1 MRITHI
7 HIDGFGKWQ
16 NVDFDVDQELQVFYG
31 HNEAGKTTLHRFIS
45 GVLFGFATAKHP
57 AAQYLPKQG
66 SGYGG
71 SVTVVADN
79 DAHTRYRIQRTAGKA
94 GGDVSV
100 YNVTANQPEPEERL
114 QQLLGSVTETVNS
127 ATFSFDLADLQRLT
141 ATSEA
146 DLMALVQQV
155 GAVGSQTWLGQATDL
170 NAKADAIYKP
180 RGRKPELNQ
189 ALATYHTL
197 QEQVAVAAGK
207 YPAFVQLQKQI
218 DDDEQAQM
226 AQVKTIDALT
236 QKREQLTTAKR
247 LWPSYERYRGLSR
260 SAPASLNIS
269 DTDYTAF
276 LQLKTQHDQLT
287 DTINRQNSGMQ
298 AEATTSAELTFYL
311 AHRQA
316 FAVQADQFASV
327 GDWIRTRQQQR
338 QQLNDDQQEVQ
349 RIQTQDQL
357 SEPWPIPFTETEK
370 AEVQQLTASEGTVT
384 SNQTHQ
390 WPVVGAGGVAI
401 ILGLL
406 LSGGLRWLL
415 FLIGIGL
422 LAAGWLN
429 VFKQPLP
436 EANAPQTRLQ
446 ALAKSH
452 HLNGIDP
459 SQWLGLQ
466 NDLQRLETLQTRQVT
481 VNKQIATLNEQ
492 IAHYFE
498 QYAFANDWLPLQKRS
513 AADALTAAQTF
524 EQRLVTQAATNDAR
538 IKQQT
543 TTVKNLTDMQQQLT
557 IVDQKRAQILSRYQ
571 LQTDDQLIQAYQTQ
585 LSSVTKSAQ
594 QQALGEQFTPAL
606 QQQLA
611 QFNDEKEIEQQL
623 QLTSERLGQTKQA
636 QQTLNQQL
644 ADHRAT
650 FKQQSADESYL
661 ALQQQVANQETLLT
675 DLLHDWLTVSLAQ
688 QWIHAALSNA
698 SADRLPAISKRA
710 ETIFA
715 ALTLN
720 HYTEIKLTDTNLF
733 VTEVGGQQFDAAE
746 LSRGTLEQLYIS
758 LRLGFALVMAQ
769 QTPLP
774 LMIDD
779 AFVDFDAKRKR
790 AMIDVL
796 REASTQVQVLYFT
809 ADDLMIG
816 EVALKQLENLD

>member
-16 NVDFDVDQELQVFYG
+16 NVDFDIDQNLQVFYG

-71 SVTVVADN
+71 SVTLIADN
-79 DAHTRYRIQRTAGKA
+79 AEHTRYRIQRTAGKA
-94 GGDVSV
+94 GGDVSI
-100 YNVTANQPEPEERL
+100 YNVTANLPEPPEHL

-127 ATFSFDLADLQRLT
+127 ATFSFDLADLQQLT
-141 ATSEA
+141 AASETE
-146 DLMALVQQV
+146 LMALVQQV
-155 GAVGSQTWLGQATDL
+155 GAVGSQIWLGQAADL
-170 NAKADAIYKP
+170 NVQADALYKP

-197 QEQVAVAAGK
+197 QEQSAVAAGK
-207 YPAFVQLQKQI
+207 YPAFVQLQQQI
-218 DDDEQAQM
+218 VADEQS
-226 AQVKTIDALT
+226 QVTQAATIDALT
-236 QKREQLTTAKR
+236 QKREQLATAKR
-247 LWPSYERYRGLSR
+247 LWPSYERYQGLR
-260 SAPASLNIS
+260 QSAAVGLNIS
-269 DTDYTAF
+269 DADYTAF
-276 LQLKTQHDQLT
+276 LQFKTQHDQLT
-287 DTINRQNSGMQ
+287 DEISRQNAGMQ
-298 AEATTSAELTFYL
+298 AEVTASDELAFYL

-316 FAVQADQFASV
+316 FTAQAEQFATV
-327 GDWIRTRQQQR
+327 DDWIRTRQQQR
-338 QQLNDDQQEVQ
+338 QQNNDDQQEIQ
-349 RIQTQDQL
+349 RIQMQDQL
-357 SEPWPIPFTETEK
+357 SEPLPTPFTE
-370 AEVQQLTASEGTVT
+370 AEVSDVQQLTASETG
-384 SNQTHQ
+384 SAANQTHQ
-390 WPVVGAGGVAI
+390 WPVIGAGGVAI

-415 FLIGIGL
+415 FLVGIGL

-429 VFKQPLP
+429 LFKQSQTPS
-436 EANAPQTRLQ
+436 ETPQTRLQ
-446 ALAKSH
+446 DLAKLH
-452 HLNGIDP
+452 HLGKIDA

-466 NDLQRLETLQTRQVT
+466 NDLHRLETLQKRQVT
-481 VNKQIATLNEQ
+481 ADKQVATLNEQ

-524 EQRLVTQAATNDAR
+524 DQRLVTQAATNDAR
-538 IKQQT
+538 TQQQT
-543 TTVKNLTDMQQQLT
+543 ATVKNLADMQQQLT
-557 IVDQKRAQILSRYQ
+557 TVDQQRAQILNRYQ
-571 LQTDDQLIQAYQTQ
+571 FQTDDQMMQAYQTQ
-585 LSSVTKSAQ
+585 LSSVTESAQ
-594 QQALGEQFTPAL
+594 QQALGEQFTPEL
-606 QQQLA
+606 RQQLA
-611 QFNDEKEIEQQL
+611 QFNDEREIDQQL
-623 QLTSERLGQTKQA
+623 QLTSERLGQAKQA
-636 QQTLNQQL
+636 QQTLHQQL

-650 FKQQSADESYL
+650 FKQQSADDSYL
-661 ALQQQVANQETLLT
+661 ELQQQVANQETLLT
-675 DLLHDWLTVSLAQ
+675 DLLHDWLTAQLGQ

-698 SADRLPAISKRA
+698 SADRLPVISKQA

-720 HYTEIKLTDTNLF
+720 HYTEIKLTDTNLY
-733 VTEVGGQQFDAAE
+733 VTEVGGQQFTAAE

-758 LRLGFALVMAQ
+758 LRLGFALTMAQ

-790 AMIDVL
+790 AMVDVL
-796 REASTQVQVLYFT
+796 REAAQKVQVLYFT

-816 EVALKQLENLD
+816 EVAPTQLENLD